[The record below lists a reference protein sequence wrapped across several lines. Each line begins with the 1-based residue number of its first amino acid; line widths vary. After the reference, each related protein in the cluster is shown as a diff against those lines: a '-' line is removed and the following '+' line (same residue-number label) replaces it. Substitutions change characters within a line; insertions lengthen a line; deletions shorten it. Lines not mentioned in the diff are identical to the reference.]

1 MRRRWTSAARRPG
14 KVSENVVEDI
24 KRTAYAQQ
32 GLDFATLFSAKF
44 HRHNIN
50 GYAPV
55 LREPHAETTAGGKQ
69 AVQHMVLEPR
79 IDGDPVLTVGYVN
92 IASKQAKIRTYD
104 CLLMLQKLRFPGRP
118 FVLDHSGYQAFFDKV
133 TEFMRRQGMLVDV
146 ETRPPTMARQS
157 GRPAAHRG
165 SELADIILW
174 VLLIVIIVGTAM
186 AAYLRISGRI

>member
-1 MRRRWTSAARRPG
+1 M
-14 KVSENVVEDI
+14 VEDV

-44 HRHNIN
+44 HRYNIN

-79 IDGDPVLTVGYVN
+79 IEGDPVLTVGYVN

-104 CLLMLQKLRFPGRP
+104 CLQMLHELRFHGRP
-118 FVLDHSGYQAFFDKV
+118 FVLDHPGYQDFFDKA

-146 ETRPPTMARQS
+146 ETRPPAMPRTS
-157 GRPAAHRG
+157 GRPAGRAG
-165 SELADIILW
+165 SELVDIILW
-174 VLLIVIIVGTAM
+174 VLLIVIVVGTAM